1 MKSLGPPILWVN
13 EGKSRVGGKR
23 GAFFTNESLV
33 NFCIGKVREG
43 CRQDPQSFR
52 PLQVP
57 VLDSSTEVVLS
68 ASLLRLRLIFQ
79 RCLIGK
85 MRAGVVDP
93 GSHWHFD
100 ISVEV
105 AASS

>member
-1 MKSLGPPILWVN
+1 MREKAGLGARWGILTNGSL
-13 EGKSRVGGKR
+13 
-23 GAFFTNESLV
+23 FFFAV
-33 NFCIGKVREG
+33 GKVREG

-93 GSHWHFD
+93 GSHLHFD